1 MCSKGLQ
8 PAAVLRSNGP
18 LIGGAYLIIGCEFV
32 CEGGIGNLT
41 LSPPLYLAM
50 GVTGLIWHALLDGGL
65 CYNRPNVKDWN
76 LQDCELK

>member
-8 PAAVLRSNGP
+8 PAAVLGSNGP

-32 CEGGIGNLT
+32 REGGIGNLT

-50 GVTGLIWHALLDGGL
+50 GVTGLI
-65 CYNRPNVKDWN
+65 
-76 LQDCELK
+76 